1 MAILKE
7 KAIYRVTIDGYASDG
22 AGVARIDGQVLFV
35 KGGVR
40 TELCDVLLEK
50 VGKNACWGRVVKI
63 ISACPAR
70 QNPDCLHYSTCGGCQ
85 FRHMNYAEELEA
97 KRIRVE
103 EALHRLGGLTLDV
116 SVIHGAKNTQR
127 YRNKVQ
133 FPVAPGEGSDP
144 RIGFFRAKSHTVVDV
159 ADCLLQPES
168 AGFIRAAVKGWM
180 AKNNVPAYE
189 ERTGKGLVRHLFLR
203 TNARGESLCC
213 LVVNG
218 QSLPHEEELV
228 AALRAA
234 EPQLLGIILNENT
247 RDTNVVLGRN
257 FRTLWGQDF
266 LEDTLKGLTFRLSV
280 PSFYQVNRDQTEVLY
295 GIAADFA
302 ALTGGET
309 LLDLYCGIGT
319 IGLTLAAKAK
329 KVIGAEIIPQAV
341 EDARKNAA
349 RNGITNAEFLCGDAS
364 VVAAKL
370 AEDGVRPH
378 VITVDPPRKGLAPEV
393 ISAMAQMAPERIV
406 YVSCDPATL
415 ARDLKLF
422 AGQGYTAVKA
432 QAVDLFPRTAHVET
446 CVLLSH
452 KNS

>member
-7 KAIYRVTIDGYASDG
+7 NAIYRVTIDGYASDG

-50 VGKNACWGRVVKI
+50 VGKSACWGRVVKI

-116 SVIHGAKNTQR
+116 SVIHGAKNIER

-133 FPVAPGEGSDP
+133 FPVALGEGNDP

-159 ADCLLQPES
+159 ADCLLQPDS
-168 AGFIRAAVKGWM
+168 AGRIRAAVKVWM
-180 AKNNVPAYE
+180 TKNNVPAYE

-213 LVVNG
+213 LVANG
-218 QSLPHEEELV
+218 SSLPHEEELV
-228 AALRAA
+228 AALKAA

-247 RDTNVVLGRN
+247 RDTNVVLGRS

-319 IGLTLAAKAK
+319 IGLTLAGKAK

-341 EDARKNAA
+341 EDARENAA
-349 RNGITNAEFLCGDAS
+349 RNGITNGEFLCGDAS

-370 AEDGVRPH
+370 AEDGVKPH

-432 QAVDLFPRTAHVET
+432 EAVDLFPRTAHVET
-446 CVLLSH
+446 VTLLLKS
-452 KNS
+452 

>member
-1 MAILKE
+1 
-7 KAIYRVTIDGYASDG
+7 
-22 AGVARIDGQVLFV
+22 
-35 KGGVR
+35 
-40 TELCDVLLEK
+40 
-50 VGKNACWGRVVKI
+50 
-63 ISACPAR
+63 
-70 QNPDCLHYSTCGGCQ
+70 
-85 FRHMNYAEELEA
+85 LEA

-116 SVIHGAKNTQR
+116 SVIHGAKNIER

-133 FPVAPGEGSDP
+133 FPVALGEGNDP

-159 ADCLLQPES
+159 ADCLLQPDS
-168 AGFIRAAVKGWM
+168 AGRIRAAVKVWM
-180 AKNNVPAYE
+180 TKNNVPAYE

-213 LVVNG
+213 LVANG
-218 QSLPHEEELV
+218 SSLPHEEELV

-247 RDTNVVLGRN
+247 RDTNVVLGRS

-319 IGLTLAAKAK
+319 IGLTLAGKAK

-341 EDARKNAA
+341 EDARENAA
-349 RNGITNAEFLCGDAS
+349 RNGITNGEFLCGDAS

-370 AEDGVRPH
+370 AEDGVKPH

-393 ISAMAQMAPERIV
+393 ISAMVQMAPERIV

-422 AGQGYTAVKA
+422 AVQGYTAVKA
-432 QAVDLFPRTAHVET
+432 EAVDLFPRTAHVET
-446 CVLLSH
+446 VTLLLKS
-452 KNS
+452 